1 MSWTISA
8 PLSDEMLVAYLDNQ
22 LNDSQSQQVEKMLN
36 EDPEL
41 QERLNQLDSASVDF
55 AAAFSPLLDEAPLK
69 SMQDKLAVRPQAGSQ
84 GISRRT
90 LIAATLSALA
100 IGLVGGMKGK
110 RLFDNDDG
118 WRDTVAQYMALYT
131 RETLSGSHLTPAAA
145 SEQLALVSQSLGLQL
160 NATALTLADS
170 EFKGARMLSYD
181 GVSIAQLV
189 WQDQQSGP
197 LALCITAASQ
207 PEDAAF
213 SQEKRRGMNVV
224 YWRQQH
230 YKFMLIGHN
239 SAGKL
244 REMAQSLAESV

>member
-1 MSWTISA
+1 MSWIINA

-41 QERLNQLDSASVDF
+41 VMRLNQLDSASLDF

-69 SMQDKLAVRPQAGSQ
+69 PMQEKLTIHPQQAPQ

-90 LIAATLSALA
+90 LIAATVSALA
-100 IGLVGGMKGK
+100 IGLVGGMKGR

-131 RETLSGSHLTPAAA
+131 RETLSGGSLTPAAA
-145 SEQLALVSQSLGLQL
+145 SEQLALVSQRLGLQL
-160 NATALTLADS
+160 NATVLTLSDS

-181 GVSIAQLV
+181 GVSIAQIV
-189 WQDQQSGP
+189 WQDRQSGP

-207 PEDAAF
+207 PEDTAF

-230 YKFMLIGHN
+230 YKFMLIGHS
-239 SAGKL
+239 SARQL
-244 REMAQSLAESV
+244 REMAQNLAEAV